1 MHTTTFLGR
10 RARGP
15 VVLTAVGLLTVG
27 IAAGS
32 PAREGAP
39 TAAPSAAV
47 SEVSAQ
53 GQNNGKGNGQNN
65 GKGNGKDKE
74 IRVTLLGT
82 GSPVPSA
89 TRFGHSTLVQA
100 NGLNLVFDA
109 GRGATIRLNQLGVP
123 LGQVNGVF
131 LTHFHSDHIN
141 GLSDLWMTGFIPALG
156 GREGGFHL
164 YGPEGVQHLGE
175 GLMSTYELDVAV
187 READGEVDR
196 ESTTVVP
203 HEFSQDGVIFEQDG
217 VTVTMFEVEHDA
229 NGAIKPAVGYR
240 VDYGKSSVL
249 ISGDTRPTGNV
260 ITYGRNV
267 DLLLHEVAD
276 FPDPT
281 LPVLQPVYSHHTNPQ
296 QAGQIF
302 SQTKPA
308 MAAYTHIVRGAP
320 PQIPNV
326 PLTTIVER
334 TRESYDGPLTVGE
347 DLMTF
352 IVQDRTISV
361 VPHYAENE

>member
-1 MHTTTFLGR
+1 MSAKTPTGPLV
-10 RARGP
+10 ARGP
-15 VVLTAVGLLTVG
+15 AVLTLIGALSVGSVTW
-27 IAAGS
+27 AALS
-32 PAREGAP
+32 AADEPAPSP
-39 TAAPSAAV
+39 TAEVSTQPGSAAAT
-47 SEVSAQ
+47 AQ
-53 GQNNGKGNGQNN
+53 GKPGK
-65 GKGNGKDKE
+65 KDKE

-109 GRGATIRLNQLGVP
+109 GRGASIRLNQLGVP
-123 LGQVNGVF
+123 LGEVDGVF

-141 GLSDLWMTGFIPALG
+141 GLSDLWMTGYIPALG
-156 GREGGFHL
+156 GREGGLHL
-164 YGPEGVQHLGE
+164 YGPEGVEQLAE

-187 READGEVDR
+187 READLEVDR
-196 ESTTVVP
+196 DTTVVVP
-203 HEFSQDGVIFEQDG
+203 HEFEEDGVIFERDG
-217 VTVTMFEVEHDA
+217 VKVTMFEVEHDPA
-229 NGAIKPAVGYR
+229 GAITPAVGYR
-240 VDYGKSSVL
+240 VDHGKSSVL

-260 ITYGRNV
+260 IDYGRGV

-281 LPVLQPVYSHHTNPQ
+281 LPVIQPVYAHHTNPA
-296 QAGQIF
+296 QAGEIF
-302 SQTKPA
+302 SQTEPA

-326 PLTTIVER
+326 PLETIVER
-334 TRESYDGPLTVGE
+334 TRETYDGPLTVGE
-347 DLMTF
+347 DLLTF
-352 IVQDRTISV
+352 LIKDRTISV